1 MAGRTFIFR
10 EEWLEVLQYLKKNQR
25 DNVIRAA
32 YSHAF
37 ELEMP
42 ELTQIEQVAFAPIKS
57 AIDRDMEKF
66 EARKQASREN
76 GKKGGRPRTE
86 KTQENLNNPAKPIG
100 YQVNSQVSNPI
111 PIPNSNSAIE
121 GTIASSPSYNSS
133 PSSGAEFEGVSE
145 EDKERI
151 LCEFVFKKNLAS
163 PEEELR
169 EFLDFNHRDGRC
181 WEKMSAERQ
190 RDSIKRWKQQPEQK
204 PRFTPDFLNA
214 WQQVYAVL
222 VETDAPL
229 DIRMDALSD
238 TIAVKDESFVGYT
251 HLQCPPSLSE
261 YLERKDV
268 LEKVIPIYKSYN
280 GKMRTKGIKY
290 AIPTTKNNDYHN

>member
-1 MAGRTFIFR
+1 
-10 EEWLEVLQYLKKNQR
+10 
-25 DNVIRAA
+25 
-32 YSHAF
+32 
-37 ELEMP
+37 
-42 ELTQIEQVAFAPIKS
+42 
-57 AIDRDMEKF
+57 
-66 EARKQASREN
+66 
-76 GKKGGRPRTE
+76 
-86 KTQENLNNPAKPIG
+86 
-100 YQVNSQVSNPI
+100 
-111 PIPNSNSAIE
+111 
-121 GTIASSPSYNSS
+121 
-133 PSSGAEFEGVSE
+133 
-145 EDKERI
+145 
-151 LCEFVFKKNLAS
+151 
-163 PEEELR
+163 
-169 EFLDFNHRDGRC
+169 
-181 WEKMSAERQ
+181 MSAERQ

-290 AIPTTKNNDYHN
+290 TIPTTKNNDYHN